1 MRCRPLP
8 LPSHPGRWPLALLL
22 TVLLASPCLAEP
34 ASPQPAGK
42 VRRVEDTFPSGDRR
56 ICVEIFEPITDGH
69 YPAVVLLHALDGL
82 EGDNG
87 NFYRCA
93 AKTCAARGFV
103 VLLVHYFDRTAARKE
118 DRQALRGQFLRCAK
132 GDGTGDPDRENLLD
146 HFDAWADTVQD
157 AVRYARSRPEV
168 DGDRVGLVGF
178 SLGAFLALTVAAEP
192 DLRIAAVVD
201 FFGGLPEERWE
212 GLKQLPPTLVFHG
225 DRDQTVPV
233 RQAEEL
239 RDWLTAHQVPG
250 EVKIYRG
257 VDHVFLQPKG
267 GLNVLA
273 VADAQQRTAAFL
285 QKYLQKPDATDKV
298 MPAIGR

>member
-1 MRCRPLP
+1 
-8 LPSHPGRWPLALLL
+8 LPSGLLL
-22 TVLLASPCLAEP
+22 TVLLASPCLAES
-34 ASPQPAGK
+34 ASPPAADK
-42 VRRVEDTFPSGDRR
+42 VRRVEDTFRSGGTP
-56 ICVEIFEPITDGH
+56 IPVEVFEPAAEGK
-69 YPAVVLLHALDGL
+69 YPAVVLLHTLDGL
-82 EGDNG
+82 EGDCG
-87 NFYRCA
+87 TFYRCA
-93 AKTCAARGFV
+93 AGKCAARGYV
-103 VLLVHYFDRTAARKE
+103 VFLVHYFDRTAARNE
-118 DRQALRGQFLRCAK
+118 DWQALRGQFLRCAK
-132 GDGTGDPDRENLLD
+132 GDDAGDADREKLRD
-146 HFDAWADTVQD
+146 HFNAWVETVRD
-157 AVRYARSRPEV
+157 AVAFARSRPEV

-178 SLGAFLALTVAAEP
+178 SLGGFLALTVAAEE

-233 RQAEEL
+233 RQAEAL

-250 EVKIYRG
+250 EVKIYSG

-267 GLNVLA
+267 GLSLLA

-298 MPAIGR
+298 IPAVGR